1 MDLTATKNITAR
13 ECQRRLFI
21 DSLYKEL
28 DKVAASVDKS
38 NSKLIARANKYLF
51 QDELPKDAC
60 VDMLIMEGFDDKKAR
75 KCVETASAFIKE
87 NSETLLSKYDYCF
100 EDHRGRTFTGKELG
114 NLVEASSDE
123 EALSLVKETLASFD
137 PPVSLINIQ
146 KIG

>member
-28 DKVAASVDKS
+28 DKVAASIDKS

-51 QDELPKDAC
+51 EDELPKDAC
-60 VDMLIMEGFDDKKAR
+60 VDMLIMEGFDDVKAR
-75 KCVETASAFIKE
+75 KCVETAAVRVKE
-87 NSETLLSKYDYCF
+87 DGETPLNKYDYCF

-123 EALSLVKETLASFD
+123 EAVSLVKETLASFD

-146 KIG
+146 KVG

>member
-51 QDELPKDAC
+51 EDGLPKDAC
-60 VDMLIMEGFDDKKAR
+60 VDMLIMEGFDDTKSR
-75 KCVETASAFIKE
+75 KCVEAAVALVKDD
-87 NSETLLSKYDYCF
+87 NETPSSKYDYCF

-114 NLVEASSDE
+114 NLIEASSDE
-123 EALSLVKETLASFD
+123 EALNLVKETLASFD